1 MCRSPNGRPCMCVWE
16 CGRVWFDAGRPTVN
30 NKYSGS
36 KLRRLA
42 VIFYPDMFKSL
53 GPADLICQSHHSDTP
68 HPTPAPP
75 FLKIGGYALAEHLQ
89 LSIHQ
94 TLMPF

>member
-1 MCRSPNGRPCMCVWE
+1 MAARVYVCVSV
-16 CGRVWFDAGRPTVN
+16 CGRDWFDAERLTVN
-30 NKYSGS
+30 NKCSRS

-42 VIFYPDMFKSL
+42 VIFYPNIFQSL
-53 GPADLICQSHHSDTP
+53 GPTDLICQSHHSENP
-68 HPTPAPP
+68 PSHSPTATHA
-75 FLKIGGYALAEHLQ
+75 LKIGGYTLAEHLQ